1 MDNRSETN
9 NVTDMARAA
18 HLFKLGI
25 IASLIALSGDM
36 VLGWAVPDESLTGL
50 EQYFSRYLTV
60 SDARIVWSSVL
71 GLIGI
76 TVETLCYFGVYR
88 IIKLKSDKYAHIYR
102 AGLIG
107 MTAFGTFTHVMCC
120 AVIYHLKALYA
131 VDPSIAIDGT
141 LRFAVCFLLP
151 VMTAFFPFFLTAAI
165 TQIIAFAKGRTP
177 YPKWCWIFSILS
189 GMIFVP
195 LVKIIGN
202 FPLVYALS
210 TGWISIGGI
219 IHFAGLL
226 ITMKYQRGI
235 K

>member
-88 IIKLKSDKYAHIYR
+88 IIRIKSEKYAHIYR

-107 MTAFGTFTHVMCC
+107 MTAFGPFTHVMCC

-151 VMTAFFPFFLTAAI
+151 VMTAFLPFFLTAAI

-202 FPLVYALS
+202 YPLVYALS
-210 TGWISIGGI
+210 TGWISIGGM

-226 ITMKYQRGI
+226 ITMKKTERP
-235 K
+235 

>member
-1 MDNRSETN
+1 MT
-9 NVTDMARAA
+9 RAA

-25 IASLIALSGDM
+25 IASLIALAGDM
-36 VLGWAVPDESLTGL
+36 VLGWGVPDESLTGL

-60 SDARIVWSSVL
+60 SDARIVWASVL

-88 IIKLKSDKYAHIYR
+88 IIRIKSEKYAHIYR

-107 MTAFGTFTHVMCC
+107 MTAFGPFTHVMCC

-195 LVKIIGN
+195 LVKNIGN
-202 FPLVYALS
+202 YPLVYALS

-226 ITMKYQRGI
+226 ITMKKTERP
-235 K
+235 

>member
-1 MDNRSETN
+1 MDKQSGTN
-9 NVTDMARAA
+9 YASDMNRAA

-25 IASLIALSGDM
+25 IASLIALAGDM
-36 VLGWAVPDESLTGL
+36 VLGWGVPDESLTGL

-60 SDARIVWSSVL
+60 SDARIVWASVL

-88 IIKLKSDKYAHIYR
+88 IIRIKSEKYAHIYR

-107 MTAFGTFTHVMCC
+107 MTAFGPFTHVMCC

-131 VDPSIAIDGT
+131 VSPSSAIDGT
-141 LRFAVCFLLP
+141 VKFAGCFLLP
-151 VMTAFFPFFLTAAI
+151 VTIVFFPFFLITAI
-165 TQIIAFAKGRTP
+165 TQIMAFAKGLTP

-189 GMIFVP
+189 GMIVIF
-195 LVKIIGN
+195 LVRIIGN
-202 FPLVYALS
+202 YPAVYAIS

-226 ITMKYQRGI
+226 ITMKKTERP
-235 K
+235 

>member
-1 MDNRSETN
+1 MDKRSDTN

-88 IIKLKSDKYAHIYR
+88 IIRIKSEKYAHIYR

-107 MTAFGTFTHVMCC
+107 MTAFGPFTHVMCC

-151 VMTAFFPFFLTAAI
+151 VMTAFLPFFLTAAI

-219 IHFAGLL
+219 IHFAGLI
-226 ITMKYQRGI
+226 ITMKKTERP
-235 K
+235 

>member
-1 MDNRSETN
+1 MDKYSETN
-9 NVTDMARAA
+9 NTPDMARVA

-25 IASLIALSGDM
+25 IAALIALIGDM
-36 VLGWAVPDESLTGL
+36 VLGWGVPDESLTGL

-60 SDARIVWSSVL
+60 SDSRIVWSSIL

-88 IIKLKSDKYAHIYR
+88 LIRSKSERYAHIYR

-107 MTAFGTFTHVMCC
+107 MTAFGPLTHVMCC
-120 AVIYHLKALYA
+120 SVIYHLKALYA

-141 LRFAVCFLLP
+141 LKFAGCFLLP
-151 VMTAFFPFFLTAAI
+151 VMTVFFPFFLTAAI
-165 TQIIAFAKGRTP
+165 TQIIAFAKGLTP
-177 YPKWCWIFSILS
+177 YPKWCWVFSLLS
-189 GMIFVP
+189 GLIFVA

-202 FPLVYALS
+202 YPIVYAIS
-210 TGWISIGGI
+210 TGWISIGSI

-226 ITMKYQRGI
+226 ITMKKTERP
-235 K
+235 